1 MMKMFPNIGDF
12 LRSLTYL
19 VVDDKGVA
27 DAAILRVLRL
37 IEAMLKSGDIFISW
51 FERLPERV
59 TEKFLTSLLLW
70 EGLLTSV
77 KSAAKIRK
85 KTEDLILEIPLLSLS
100 ALPFLVGALANIDYL
115 TDGSNEFFAVLMKLV
130 ASSRG
135 HPRKT

>member
-1 MMKMFPNIGDF
+1 M
-12 LRSLTYL
+12 RSLTHL
-19 VVDDKGVA
+19 VVDDEGVA

-37 IEAMLKSGDIFISW
+37 IEAMLKSGQIFTSW

-85 KTEDLILEIPLLSLS
+85 KTEDLILEIPLLSS
-100 ALPFLVGALANIDYL
+100 SSLPFLVGALANIDCL
-115 TDGSNEFFAVLMKLV
+115 TDGSNEFFAVLIKLV
-130 ASSRG
+130 ASARG
-135 HPRKT
+135 RPRNDLT